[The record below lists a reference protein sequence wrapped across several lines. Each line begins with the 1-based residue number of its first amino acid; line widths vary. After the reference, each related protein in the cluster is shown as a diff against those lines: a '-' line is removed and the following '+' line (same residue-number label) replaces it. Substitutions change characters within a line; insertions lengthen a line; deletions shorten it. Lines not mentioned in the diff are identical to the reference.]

1 MRCCPYANSKLARSP
16 QLRLPAAFYSQIP
29 RKHPC
34 LLWLWLPGRRVAD
47 SGMVDLRRTLIR
59 HCVNPLLPD
68 ANYLCHQD
76 PGGVRTCD
84 SCAKNA
90 LADFKLITLHMVLR
104 IICVVP
110 ASRALQVVCRICLA
124 VASKTRL
131 STEVSLS

>member
-1 MRCCPYANSKLARSP
+1 MRCCPCANSKLACSP
-16 QLRLPAAFYSQIP
+16 QLRLPAAFYFQIP
-29 RKHPC
+29 RTRPC

-68 ANYLCHQD
+68 DNYLCHQD
-76 PGGVRTCD
+76 PGGVRTCA
-84 SCAKNA
+84 SCAENA
-90 LADFKLITLHMVLR
+90 LADFKLIKLHVVLR

-110 ASRALQVVCRICLA
+110 ASRALQVVCPIRLA

-131 STEVSLS
+131 STEVSIA